1 MTIFKLG
8 KYKIDHKSKPFI
20 IAELSAN
27 HNGKLSNIYSL
38 IDKAKKS
45 GDNRGQL
52 NFLLGLLI
60 FVKFLIL

>member
-27 HNGKLSNIYSL
+27 HNGSKETAFEIIWIFSYRN
-38 IDKAKKS
+38 
-45 GDNRGQL
+45 L
-52 NFLLGLLI
+52 NSVI
-60 FVKFLIL
+60 TKIEV